1 MTWSEIMG
9 VLKRLDNNL
18 SNAVYLQRLLHSWAK
33 EISPR
38 SSSGEGREPFAK
50 TSKRGAR
57 PCPQCDRTSIDAEAI
72 NTVTAILI
80 PICQY
85 APAISPRQERTEP
98 SGHRSCRYGA
108 KSPRREPEVPGDLLR
123 AQFGNVTEPGE

>member
-38 SSSGEGREPFAK
+38 SSSGEGREPFAR

-85 APAISPRQERTEP
+85 APGHLPSART
-98 SGHRSCRYGA
+98 HRAFRASILQIW
-108 KSPRREPEVPGDLLR
+108 REV
-123 AQFGNVTEPGE
+123 VTAA